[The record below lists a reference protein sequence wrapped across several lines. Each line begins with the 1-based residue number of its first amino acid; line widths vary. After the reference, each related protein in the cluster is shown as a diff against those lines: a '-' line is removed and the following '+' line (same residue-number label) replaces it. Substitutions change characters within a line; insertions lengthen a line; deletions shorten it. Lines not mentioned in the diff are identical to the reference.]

1 MRRWT
6 RQPAQILP
14 LFAVSLLAVTAFL
27 GVAIDGSR
35 LFRAHLEAQTLADEA
50 ADAAAQRVDT
60 GPASSL
66 RAGGPPELIQ
76 GTSSASAFAAA
87 NTYLAARAGD
97 GHTRWTI
104 ATSRR
109 RVEVEVQR
117 DVEMAFFAALNVGT
131 QTVQV
136 ASEAEPVSGITAPE
150 N

>member
-1 MRRWT
+1 VTRSA

-14 LFAVSLLAVTAFL
+14 LFAVSVVAVIAFL

-50 ADAAAQRVDT
+50 ADAGAQQVDT
-60 GPASSL
+60 GPGSSL
-66 RAGGPPELIQ
+66 RAGGSPELIQ
-76 GTSSASAFAAA
+76 GTGSASAYAAA
-87 NTYLAARAGD
+87 NSYLAARAGD

-109 RVEVEVQR
+109 LVEVEVQR
-117 DVEMAFFAALNVGT
+117 DVEMAFFQALNVGT

-136 ASEAEPVSGITAPE
+136 ASEAEPVSGITAPDD
-150 N
+150 